1 MRKLIFA
8 GIILLGFSCK
18 KNKTT
23 ETKPTDIIPRCGT
36 IMMTPIL
43 DSFIAPTYYITML
56 VSFPEG
62 DEIIHC
68 KGDVTGDHDGSWF
81 LSKYN
86 KDSTYCTQ
94 PIVK

>member
-18 KNKTT
+18 KTKT
-23 ETKPTDIIPRCGT
+23 ETKQTEIIPHCGT
-36 IMMTPIL
+36 VMMTPVL
-43 DSFIAPTYYITML
+43 DSFVAPTYYITMM
-56 VSFPEG
+56 VKFPEG
-62 DEIIHC
+62 DQIIHC

-86 KDSTYCTQ
+86 KDSSYCTQ
-94 PIVK
+94 